1 MKSGITVEQSYDAAG
16 EWCLHIHKKR
26 GTLSL
31 EEIRQA
37 AMEYEQDFY
46 MLMIKAID
54 EDLSQYYE
62 TDDVDGDFVTLY
74 RAGDFYKWRE
84 K

>member
-1 MKSGITVEQSYDAAG
+1 MKAGIEVWQAYDRAG
-16 EWCLHIHKKR
+16 EWCLHIRKKR

-54 EDLSQYYE
+54 GDIDQYYE
-62 TDDVDGDFVTLY
+62 TDDIDGDFITLY
-74 RAGDFYKWRE
+74 RADDFYKWRE